1 MFFELLD
8 GLDEHFSQDFAEHE
22 TSSAD
27 IFFLQLCA
35 DNGVDLDP
43 QFFRLFLEHIGK
55 ACDNNRATRVIE
67 WLCYPQPDK
76 SSDGY
81 YETAND
87 CWDKIAVLL
96 SSDDDPIS
104 EYEELLTRA
113 LETFWY
119 QENESSYISFFKA
132 WKKCAPAQDKAN
144 VNIDEL
150 FKSFKRSYKEIVG
163 DEFDGDINMAFLRT
177 HLIDDSRLSNF

>member
-8 GLDEHFSQDFAEHE
+8 GVDEHFSEDFAEHD
-22 TSSAD
+22 TIPSAD

-43 QFFRLFLEHIGK
+43 QFLRLFLEHIGK
-55 ACDNNRATRVIE
+55 ACDQTRATRVIK

-96 SSDDDPIS
+96 SSDDDIIS

-113 LETFWY
+113 LETFWWS
-119 QENESSYISFFKA
+119 QENDDNESSYISFFKA
-132 WKKCAPAQDKAN
+132 WKKFPAHQGIVEED
-144 VNIDEL
+144 IEEL
-150 FKSFKRSYKEIVG
+150 FESFKRSYKEIVG
-163 DEFDGDINMAFLRT
+163 CEFDGDINMVFLRT
-177 HLIDDSRLSNF
+177 HLIDES